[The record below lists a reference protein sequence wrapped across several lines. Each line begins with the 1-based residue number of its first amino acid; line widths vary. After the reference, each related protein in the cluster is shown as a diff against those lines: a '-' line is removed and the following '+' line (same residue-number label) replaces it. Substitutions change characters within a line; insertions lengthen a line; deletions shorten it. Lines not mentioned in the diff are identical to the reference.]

1 MSRGS
6 RPRRR
11 SGQGAA
17 ARRRVAGARPE
28 RGAVTAELAMVLPLL
43 LAVVVAMTWLLSVG
57 LAQVRTVD
65 AAREAARALARGED
79 EARATSL
86 AVQVAP
92 PGSQVS
98 VGRADGTVIVTVS
111 GTVQGPGGLF
121 GALPGAEVSASATA
135 LEEQ

>member
-1 MSRGS
+1 
-6 RPRRR
+6 
-11 SGQGAA
+11 
-17 ARRRVAGARPE
+17 
-28 RGAVTAELAMVLPLL
+28 MVLPLL

-92 PGSQVS
+92 AGSRVS
-98 VGRADGTVIVTVS
+98 VGRTDGTVVVTVR

-121 GALPGAEVSASATA
+121 GGLPGAEVSASATA
-135 LEEQ
+135 LAEQ